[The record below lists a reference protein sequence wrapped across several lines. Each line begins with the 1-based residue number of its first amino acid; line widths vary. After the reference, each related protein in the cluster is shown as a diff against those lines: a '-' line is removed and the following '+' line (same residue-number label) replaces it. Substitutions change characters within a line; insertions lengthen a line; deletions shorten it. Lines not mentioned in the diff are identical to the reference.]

1 MWKMW
6 QNAMPQVISQKKTP
20 GGPEITNP
28 SKKTVKRK
36 LPLQQ
41 IDSNKKNSR
50 KRARQQDSSIST
62 KKMKTGKENQ
72 LSLSS
77 SVDFVN
83 NAASKAKKIKEEQH
97 RRKLQRKSREKKK
110 KEDKA
115 REEEESRNNEEWEVE
130 SVGCLHLEWGRRLF
144 KTRSGQINT
153 EFYIKPDEDQR
164 IWIKWKADNSWSA
177 EPLANLVGIDS
188 KRLQKIIRKK
198 EIWPMPSS
206 GDGLP
211 NWQERRNKVM
221 LAGYSQWKE
230 WSSVLVE
237 KSAYQFHQGCFVEN
251 STDILSNIDDESDE
265 ETDCESDED

>member
-20 GGPEITNP
+20 
-28 SKKTVKRK
+28 KKTVKRK

-41 IDSNKKNSR
+41 IDSNKENSR
-50 KRARQQDSSIST
+50 KRAREHDSSTPT
-62 KKMKTGKENQ
+62 KKVKTGKENQ

-77 SVDFVN
+77 SVDFFN
-83 NAASKAKKIKEEQH
+83 NAASKAKKIKEEKH
-97 RRKLQRKSREKKK
+97 RRKLQRQEREHKKN
-110 KEDKA
+110 EETA
-115 REEEESRNNEEWEVE
+115 RKDEESRNNEEWEVE
-130 SVGCLHLEWGRRLF
+130 SVGCLHLEWGRRLI
-144 KTRSGQINT
+144 KTRFGQIKT

-177 EPLANLVGIDS
+177 EPLANLAGIDS
-188 KRLQKIIRKK
+188 KCLEKIIRKK

-221 LAGYSQWKE
+221 LAGYSQWE
-230 WSSVLVE
+230 QWSSVLVE

-251 STDILSNIDDESDE
+251 SSDILINIDDESDE
-265 ETDCESDED
+265 ETDCETDED

>member
-28 SKKTVKRK
+28 SKRTVKRK

-62 KKMKTGKENQ
+62 KKVKTGKENQ

-83 NAASKAKKIKEEQH
+83 NAASKAKKIKEEHH

-144 KTRSGQINT
+144 KTRSGQIKT

-237 KSAYQFHQGCFVEN
+237 KSTYQFHQGCFVEN

>member
-62 KKMKTGKENQ
+62 KKVKTGKENQ

-83 NAASKAKKIKEEQH
+83 NAASKAKKIKEEHH

-144 KTRSGQINT
+144 KTRSGQIKT

-237 KSAYQFHQGCFVEN
+237 KSTYQFHQGYFVEN